1 MQCFRTISTTVTLLF
16 LHTWKKS
23 TQRLVAT
30 WGEIPLAQDKQTYR
44 EEVQYPETKKE
55 AGKHLILKTVL
66 LRQLST
72 YFNILSHL
80 KEVTGC
86 VREYKEVMVVFV

>member
-44 EEVQYPETKKE
+44 EEVQYSETKKE

-80 KEVTGC
+80 KETGYRLC
-86 VREYKEVMVVFV
+86 KRI